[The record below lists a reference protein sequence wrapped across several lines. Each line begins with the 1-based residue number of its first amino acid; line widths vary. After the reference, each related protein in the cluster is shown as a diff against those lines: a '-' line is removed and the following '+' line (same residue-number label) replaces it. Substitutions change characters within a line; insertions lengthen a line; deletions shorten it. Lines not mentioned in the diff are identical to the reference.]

1 MVFLACHM
9 PSWGVL
15 KKIPHDARF
24 TFEQINQMLCLQFDL
39 ALAVKEGVRRE
50 LVKQAETDI
59 RTVLHESIAKMPG
72 VDIHRTRPSDCDICG
87 IIEVVKR
94 MARSQCVKECK
105 RFMLSTLDEPRDR
118 IGYDWNPAFDEYH
131 KSAGLTAD
139 HGFGK
144 RVARATMLMTTMQ
157 AAAKTE
163 APAMRNS
170 TSDPDSDDDIPTIQ
184 QMVARTNQVLD
195 ILRCRHLKITP
206 YMETP

>member
-87 IIEVVKR
+87 IIEVVKKR
-94 MARSQCVKECK
+94 AHLNFVK
-105 RFMLSTLDEPRDR
+105 RPSSIIQFSPHFSMRVPTR
-118 IGYDWNPAFDEYH
+118 
-131 KSAGLTAD
+131 AD
-139 HGFGK
+139 SFLRHC
-144 RVARATMLMTTMQ
+144 
-157 AAAKTE
+157 
-163 APAMRNS
+163 S
-170 TSDPDSDDDIPTIQ
+170 
-184 QMVARTNQVLD
+184 RTVLAS
-195 ILRCRHLKITP
+195 
-206 YMETP
+206 